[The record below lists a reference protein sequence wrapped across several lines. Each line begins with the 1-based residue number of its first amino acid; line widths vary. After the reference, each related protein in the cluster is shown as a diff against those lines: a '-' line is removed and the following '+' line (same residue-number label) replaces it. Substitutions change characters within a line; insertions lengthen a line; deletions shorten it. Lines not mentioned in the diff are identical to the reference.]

1 MEPNYLYDSFWF
13 LSNETENY
21 TYSYNT
27 TIYDFGSLRNN
38 ANILPNE
45 LVVLVAVLYSLIF
58 VIGLTGNLCICCY
71 LLFSKKGKTK
81 TIGNFFMMTITINDM
96 LMIIFCIPFIK
107 LNKLFSDSW
116 KFGTIFCGIVGYLQW
131 VLILQKSFN
140 CVVIICD
147 RHYIVARPLKQR
159 LSKRT
164 SQFIIFGTY
173 VLAAAIALPTALHT
187 QVVDVSFGTNSSR
200 ICTELWSSIE
210 SKLAYTYTLISFHI
224 VIPLILMVVSSLHI
238 AYILFTRKIPGEV
251 DKRRQEVIKSSKH
264 KVSIFDVMYCVDHL
278 IFDILRNNSFVL
290 QIYHQQL

>member
-1 MEPNYLYDSFWF
+1 M
-13 LSNETENY
+13 T
-21 TYSYNT
+21 
-27 TIYDFGSLRNN
+27 
-38 ANILPNE
+38 
-45 LVVLVAVLYSLIF
+45 VA
-58 VIGLTGNLCICCY
+58 
-71 LLFSKKGKTK
+71 
-81 TIGNFFMMTITINDM
+81 INDM
-96 LMIIFCIPFIK
+96 LVIIFCIPFIK

-140 CVVIICD
+140 IVVIICD

-210 SKLAYTYTLISFHI
+210 SKLGYTYTLISLHI

-264 KVSIFDVMYCVDHL
+264 KSVKVLVFMAITFAVSWLPLAVLTFIADVMSKSPN
-278 IFDILRNNSFVL
+278 IEILWIICEMLTFMNCITIPVLYFWTNRRYREVLGEFSMKITGYYHIKLSVVHSSQSKNSNCSIKSNSSVEMNNFLSN
-290 QIYHQQL
+290 IH

>member
-1 MEPNYLYDSFWF
+1 
-13 LSNETENY
+13 
-21 TYSYNT
+21 
-27 TIYDFGSLRNN
+27 
-38 ANILPNE
+38 
-45 LVVLVAVLYSLIF
+45 
-58 VIGLTGNLCICCY
+58 
-71 LLFSKKGKTK
+71 
-81 TIGNFFMMTITINDM
+81 MTITINDM

-164 SQFIIFGTY
+164 SQFIIFSTY

-210 SKLAYTYTLISFHI
+210 SKLAYTYTLISLHI

-264 KVSIFDVMYCVDHL
+264 KSVKVLVFMAITFAVSWLPLAVLTFIADVMSKSPNIEIVWIICEMLTFMNCITIPVLYFWTNRRYREVLGEFSMKITGYYHIKLSVVHRSQSKNSNCSIKSNSSVEM
-278 IFDILRNNSFVL
+278 NNFLSN
-290 QIYHQQL
+290 IH